1 MTLDDDTKTGFDSA
15 ELREAAFD
23 AMENAYAPY
32 SNFRVGAAVR
42 TTDGQIVAGCN
53 VENAAYGEA
62 LCAERVAIAA
72 AVAQGLRGFEE
83 IAIATDSDEPSPPC
97 GSCRQ
102 TMSEFAPDLRVTSYG
117 RNGRQITWRLSDLL
131 PEAFAPNHLRG
142 RM

>member
-1 MTLDDDTKTGFDSA
+1 MTEKDESENAKDLRDT
-15 ELREAAFD
+15 AFA

-32 SNFRVGAAVR
+32 SRFRVGAAVR
-42 TTDGQIVAGCN
+42 TATGEVIAGCN

-72 AVAQGLRGFEE
+72 AVARGMKEFEE
-83 IAIATDSDEPSPPC
+83 IAIASESDEPAAPC

-102 TMSEFAPDLRVTSYG
+102 TMSEFAPDLKITSYSK
-117 RNGRQITWRLSDLL
+117 NGKQVTWRLSDLL
-131 PEAFAPNHLRG
+131 PEAFASNHLRG

>member
-1 MTLDDDTKTGFDSA
+1 VTEKDESASAKDLRDT
-15 ELREAAFD
+15 AFA

-32 SNFRVGAAVR
+32 SRFRVGAAVR
-42 TTDGQIVAGCN
+42 TTTGEVIAGCN

-72 AVAQGLRGFEE
+72 AVARGMKEFEE
-83 IAIATDSDEPSPPC
+83 IAIASESDEPAAPC

-102 TMSEFAPDLRVTSYG
+102 TMSEFAPDLKVTSYSK
-117 RNGRQITWRLSDLL
+117 NGKQVTWRLSDLL
-131 PEAFAPNHLRG
+131 PEAFASNHLRG

>member
-1 MTLDDDTKTGFDSA
+1 MTEKDESNDAKVLRDT
-15 ELREAAFD
+15 AFA

-32 SNFRVGAAVR
+32 SRFRVGAAVK
-42 TTDGQIVAGCN
+42 TTSGEIIAGCN

-72 AVAQGLRGFEE
+72 AVARGMKEFEE
-83 IAIATDSDEPSPPC
+83 IAIASESDEPAAPC

-102 TMSEFAPDLRVTSYG
+102 TMSEFAPDLKVTSYAS
-117 RNGRQITWRLSDLL
+117 NGKQVTWRLSELL
-131 PEAFAPNHLRG
+131 PEAFASNHLRG

>member
-1 MTLDDDTKTGFDSA
+1 VASEPKGVFDSA
-15 ELREAAFD
+15 ELRDAAFE

-32 SNFRVGAAVR
+32 SKFRVGSAVR
-42 TTDGQIVAGCN
+42 TSSGAIVAGCN

-72 AVAQGLRGFEE
+72 AVAQGMKEFEE
-83 IAIATDSDEPSPPC
+83 IAIASESDEPAPPC

-102 TMSEFAPDLRVTSYG
+102 TMSEFAPDLKVTSYA
-117 RNGRQITWRLSDLL
+117 RNGRQATWRLSDLL
-131 PEAFAPNHLRG
+131 PEAFALNHLRG

>member
-1 MTLDDDTKTGFDSA
+1 VSGNDNSA
-15 ELREAAFD
+15 GERALRDAAFA

-32 SNFRVGAAVR
+32 SQFRVGAAVR
-42 TTDGQIVAGCN
+42 AASGTIVAGCN

-72 AVAQGLRGFEE
+72 AVAQGIKEFEE
-83 IAIATDSDEPSPPC
+83 IAIASESEDPAAPC

-102 TMSEFAPDLRVTSYG
+102 TMSEFAPDLKVTSYA
-117 RNGRQITWRLSDLL
+117 RNGKQVTWRLSDLL
-131 PEAFAPNHLRG
+131 PEAFASNHLRG

>member
-1 MTLDDDTKTGFDSA
+1 VTEKDESKDAKVLRDT
-15 ELREAAFD
+15 AFA

-32 SNFRVGAAVR
+32 SRFRVGAAVK
-42 TTDGQIVAGCN
+42 TTSGEIIAGCN

-72 AVAQGLRGFEE
+72 AVARGMKEFEE
-83 IAIATDSDEPSPPC
+83 IAIASESDEPAAPC

-102 TMSEFAPDLRVTSYG
+102 TMSEFAPDLKVTSYAS
-117 RNGRQITWRLSDLL
+117 NGKQVTWRLGELL
-131 PEAFAPNHLRG
+131 PEAFASNHLRG

>member
-1 MTLDDDTKTGFDSA
+1 VTENDESKDAKVLRDT
-15 ELREAAFD
+15 AFA

-32 SNFRVGAAVR
+32 SRFRVGAAVK
-42 TTDGQIVAGCN
+42 TTTGEIIAGCN

-72 AVAQGLRGFEE
+72 AVARGLREFEE
-83 IAIATDSDEPSPPC
+83 IAIASESDEPAAPC

-102 TMSEFAPDLRVTSYG
+102 TMSEFAPDLKVTSYAS
-117 RNGRQITWRLSDLL
+117 NGKQVTWRLSELL
-131 PEAFAPNHLRG
+131 PEAFASNHLRG